1 MREKIYIRDGKV
13 VIVEDNTSDFFVLLC
28 LFILFLFLA
37 DVVCSRGLSIFFIL
51 LASHFLVEIRRILEA
66 PTICEEKA
74 V

>member
-13 VIVEDNTSDFFVLLC
+13 VIVEDNTGDLFISLC
-28 LFILFLFLA
+28 LFLLFFMLA
-37 DVVCSRGLSIFFIL
+37 SVVYSSGLSAFFITVS
-51 LASHFLVEIRRILEA
+51 SHFLVEIRRMLET